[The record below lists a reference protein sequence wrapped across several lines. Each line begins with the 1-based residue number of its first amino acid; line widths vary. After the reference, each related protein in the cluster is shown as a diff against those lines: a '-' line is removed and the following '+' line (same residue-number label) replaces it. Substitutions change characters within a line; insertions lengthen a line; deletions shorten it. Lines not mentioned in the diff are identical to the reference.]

1 MRRYGV
7 QAAASTE
14 GDIRGALADAAAEA
28 GRSGRPFSVGAASD
42 GSLAVAEH
50 AWGLGK
56 KAGGAE
62 RLSLVACTAGPGGGF
77 HRSGTWGMRGIDGA
91 AAVASDCLARGIMGY
106 GSLGFLSEGRIQLR
120 GAIADARHTIRHL
133 GGWYILGMARG
144 DAGLML
150 APASMAGRFVAPRSL
165 YVGPLGAWT
174 VSRIHSCRFPMR
186 ARFGAG
192 ARPRARPGRGQRP
205 AAGAPGAPRKG
216 GAVGRPAVPA
226 QGGSGGAAG
235 QALPNLGIMHR
246 LYIANGY
253 GTVEHGRLESDA
265 GVRLLQL
272 ENAIEDAATL
282 GAYVCGRYA
291 VRLDCGGM
299 IKVIEVPIGH
309 APAGA
314 ESGSVIDAPYDG
326 LLVVVD
332 PEELRH
338 GGPDA
343 EFAGAVR
350 NAARRAHGAYCARRG
365 CGQGGRG
372 TPDGRG
378 RPAGE
383 AAHADYARE
392 G

>member
-1 MRRYGV
+1 M

-14 GDIRGALADAAAEA
+14 VDIRGALADAAAEA

-50 AWGLGK
+50 AWGRGRG
-56 KAGGAE
+56 ADGAE

-77 HRSGTWGMRGIDGA
+77 HRSGTWGMRGIDEA

-133 GGWYILGMARG
+133 GGWYVLGMARG

-174 VSRIHSCRFPMR
+174 VSRIHSCRFPLR
-186 ARFGAG
+186 ARFRAG
-192 ARPRARPGRGQRP
+192 ARPHARPGKGQRP
-205 AAGAPGAPRKG
+205 AAGAPGAPEG
-216 GAVGRPAVPA
+216 GGRAGAGAASPAH
-226 QGGSGGAAG
+226 GGSGGAAG
-235 QALPNLGIMHR
+235 QALPDLGIMYR
-246 LYIANGY
+246 LYMANGY
-253 GTVEHGRLESDA
+253 GTVEHGRLDSDA

-282 GAYVCGRYA
+282 GADVCGRYA
-291 VRLDCGGM
+291 VRLDCGGR
-299 IKVIEVPIGH
+299 IKVVEVPIGH

-326 LLVVVD
+326 MLVVVD
-332 PEELRH
+332 QEELRH

-350 NAARRAHGAYCARRG
+350 GAARRAHGAYCARRG

-372 TPDGRG
+372 APGGRG
-378 RPAGE
+378 QQAGK
-383 AAHADYARE
+383 AAHADCARE